1 MSSIPS
7 LNKTD
12 PFEKAAGN
20 DKHFT
25 VKSYMGN
32 TDGTAKSRAQPETPG
47 SKKSRSN
54 IRVTKFQTSSKEKS
68 WTNFKTHPNKQDTH
82 RTTNCNFFF

>member
-12 PFEKAAGN
+12 PFEKAAVN
-20 DKHFT
+20 DNHFT
-25 VKSYMGN
+25 VKSYLGN
-32 TDGTAKSRAQPETPG
+32 TDGKSNPRAQLETSG

-54 IRVTKFQTSSKEKS
+54 IRVTKFQTSSKEKT
-68 WTNFKTHPNKQDTH
+68 WTNFKNHPSKQGTHK
-82 RTTNCNFFF
+82 TTDCNFFF